1 MDFYIN
7 KVEVHYAFNELD
19 GSNYRTRNM
28 ISLFGSAAIVNYP
41 NEELRNF
48 FLHTKSS
55 SESHR
60 IDVVCPSDSEKEYL
74 KEESSFTRKN
84 IKLNFSLDKD
94 RALSIT
100 GVLYLLSENYDTLIH
115 VVSQFPKE
123 NSYLI
128 GNIILV
134 GGKLSS
140 SSEAYIEG
148 YCEGIKVLTYL
159 HGEP

>member
-1 MDFYIN
+1 MDFHIN

-28 ISLFGSAAIVNYP
+28 ISLFGSVTFIDYP
-41 NEELRNF
+41 NEELRNL
-48 FLHTKSS
+48 FLHTKPA

-60 IDVVCPSDSEKEYL
+60 IDVVCPGDSEKEFL
-74 KEESSFTRKN
+74 KGESSLTRKN

-94 RALSIT
+94 RALSVT
-100 GVLYLLSENYDTLIH
+100 GVLYLISENYDTLIH

-128 GNIILV
+128 GNIFLL

-140 SSEAYIEG
+140 SSEANIEG
-148 YCEGIKVLTYL
+148 YCEGIKVLKYL
-159 HGEP
+159 HGES